1 VRKKRRDKPQKD
13 RSERS
18 ERVGPRGLTV
28 LSIAGIAGLLFGV
41 VGWKQRGIDLVAAPS
56 AAASSSAAPAA
67 ASSPSATATAA
78 ASAAV
83 GAGPLLSSMPYA
95 SFAYQVWPGPV
106 SANGKLAMS
115 RWKLTVTRQAGGIAV
130 QAAEDGQ
137 SMASVSHFYP
147 GGAKVYILDSNL
159 SADAPGATN
168 EGLEVTNAQGQ
179 VLP

>member
-1 VRKKRRDKPQKD
+1 
-13 RSERS
+13 
-18 ERVGPRGLTV
+18 VGPRGLTV

-41 VGWKQRGIDLVAAPS
+41 VGWKQGGTDLVAAPPVP
-56 AAASSSAAPAA
+56 ASSSSAPAA
-67 ASSPSATATAA
+67 TSSPSATATAPVPA
-78 ASAAV
+78 

-106 SANGKLAMS
+106 SADGKLAMS

-147 GGAKVYILDSNL
+147 GGAKVYILDSDL
-159 SADAPGATN
+159 SASSPGATD

>member
-1 VRKKRRDKPQKD
+1 
-13 RSERS
+13 
-18 ERVGPRGLTV
+18 VGPRGLTV

-41 VGWKQRGIDLVAAPS
+41 VGWKQRGVDLVAAPS
-56 AAASSSAAPAA
+56 VPASSSSAPA
-67 ASSPSATATAA
+67 ASSPSATATVPVSAA
-78 ASAAV
+78 AA
-83 GAGPLLSSMPYA
+83 AGPLLSSMPYA
-95 SFAYQVWPGPV
+95 SFAYLVWPGPV
-106 SANGKLAMS
+106 SADGKLAMS

-147 GGAKVYILDSNL
+147 GGAKVYILDSDL
-159 SADAPGATN
+159 SADTPGTTN

>member
-1 VRKKRRDKPQKD
+1 
-13 RSERS
+13 
-18 ERVGPRGLTV
+18 LTV

-41 VGWKQRGIDLVAAPS
+41 VGWKQRGLDAVTAPPV
-56 AAASSSAAPAA
+56 PAVT
-67 ASSPSATATAA
+67 SSPSATATGP
-78 ASAAV
+78 ASAGAGT

-95 SFAYQVWPGPV
+95 PFAYLVWPGPV

-115 RWKLTVTRQAGGIAV
+115 RWKLTITRQAGGITV

-147 GGAKVYILDSNL
+147 GGAKVYILDSEL
-159 SADAPGATN
+159 GADAPGTTD
-168 EGLEVTNAQGQ
+168 EGLEVTNTQGQ